1 MSNKKN
7 IISVNFDENQYEIYI
22 KRGVI
27 NDLGR
32 LLNEKTNNK
41 SVIIIADNFFKDSIV
56 ETINT
61 ALTDLGYKVTLY
73 LMDAGKQ
80 NKNFNEVLKIYSIME
95 EKNLARDSTLIAV
108 GGGVIGDLAGF
119 VASTWYRGMN
129 LVHIPTTLMAMVD
142 SSVGGKVAINFRET
156 INAIGNYY
164 HPLFILMD
172 IDLVNSLSKRD
183 YASGLAEVI
192 KCALIADKDFY
203 NYLENNVEVIL
214 NRKESDLIYLMS
226 KTIKIKV
233 NHVNGDVREG
243 GKRLLLNYGHTLGHS
258 IEISTEKDGQE
269 QYRHGE
275 GVAIGI
281 MAASY
286 IATEYLEVSTDVQNS
301 IEALLTRYGL
311 PTYVDSNLLGFEKDF
326 LINKCI
332 KNVVRDKKRINNKLR
347 LILLSKIGKSD
358 VYSESSFENIKQ
370 AFKKI
375 IKYLNN

>member
-1 MSNKKN
+1 MSSKKN
-7 IISVNFDENQYEIYI
+7 IISVNFDEKQYEIHI

-27 NDLGR
+27 KDLGR
-32 LLNEKTNNK
+32 LLSEKTSNK
-41 SVIIIADNFFKDSIV
+41 SVIIIADNFFKDSII

-61 ALTDLGYKVTLY
+61 ALTDLGYKVVLY

-95 EKNLARDSTLIAV
+95 EKNFARDSTLIAV

-183 YASGLAEVI
+183 YVSGLAEVI

-233 NHVNGDVREG
+233 SHVKGDVREG

-286 IATEYLEVSTDVQNS
+286 IATEYLKVSTDVQNS
-301 IEALLTRYGL
+301 IEALLDRYGL
-311 PTYVDSNLLGFEKDF
+311 PTYADSNLLGFEKDF

-347 LILLSKIGKSD
+347 LILLSKISKSD
-358 VYSESSFENIKQ
+358 VYSEVPFEIIKQ
-370 AFKKI
+370 AFRKI
-375 IKYLNN
+375 IK

>member
-1 MSNKKN
+1 MLS
-7 IISVNFDENQYEIYI
+7 
-22 KRGVI
+22 
-27 NDLGR
+27 
-32 LLNEKTNNK
+32 EKTSNK
-41 SVIIIADNFFKDSIV
+41 SVIIIADNFFKDSII

-61 ALTDLGYKVTLY
+61 ALTDLGYKVVLY

-95 EKNLARDSTLIAV
+95 EKNFARDSTLIAV

-183 YASGLAEVI
+183 YVSGLAEVI

-233 NHVNGDVREG
+233 SHVKGDVREG

-286 IATEYLEVSTDVQNS
+286 IATEYLKVSTDVQNS
-301 IEALLTRYGL
+301 IEALLDRYGL
-311 PTYVDSNLLGFEKDF
+311 PTYADSNLLGFEKDF

-347 LILLSKIGKSD
+347 LILLSKISKSD
-358 VYSESSFENIKQ
+358 VYSEVPFEIIKQ
-370 AFKKI
+370 AFRKI
-375 IKYLNN
+375 IK